1 MIYVLRKVCR
11 NGQKNTL
18 LQNHAGA
25 GQGMLAEQI
34 GITPQYLSKIE
45 HGSARP
51 SMDLVFRIADK
62 LQVKVSHLLE
72 AC

>member
-18 LQNHAGA
+18 LQIMQEL

-51 SMDLVFRIADK
+51 SMNLVFRIAI
-62 LQVKVSHLLE
+62 S
-72 AC
+72 CR